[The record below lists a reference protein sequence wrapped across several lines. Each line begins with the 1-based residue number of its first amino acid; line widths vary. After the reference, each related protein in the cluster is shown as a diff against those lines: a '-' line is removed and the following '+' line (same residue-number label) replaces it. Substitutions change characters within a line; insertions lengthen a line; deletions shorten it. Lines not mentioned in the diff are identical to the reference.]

1 MNVFHS
7 SRQPPLAPGMVQHGV
22 SGAKSSRAG
31 SQMITAAPATS
42 GLQIPTMSTGSKASD
57 MPTNANAR
65 AFDEKALWHQFARPF
80 QHAEAALRVCSAHRH
95 EIGCKLVRLVGDH
108 AWSGWFI
115 TCLPGGQHM
124 HRVVFGGTVAAPS
137 LAARTAVMLR
147 RCRCE
152 TDLKGCS
159 RSAGRACREQS
170 GSADDSVRVECS
182 MHVGN

>member
-1 MNVFHS
+1 
-7 SRQPPLAPGMVQHGV
+7 
-22 SGAKSSRAG
+22 
-31 SQMITAAPATS
+31 
-42 GLQIPTMSTGSKASD
+42 MSTGSKASD

-124 HRVVFGGTVAAPS
+124 TPAQSRFWRNCGRTILGGSDSSHAPS
-137 LAARTAVMLR
+137 LPM
-147 RCRCE
+147 
-152 TDLKGCS
+152 
-159 RSAGRACREQS
+159 
-170 GSADDSVRVECS
+170 
-182 MHVGN
+182 